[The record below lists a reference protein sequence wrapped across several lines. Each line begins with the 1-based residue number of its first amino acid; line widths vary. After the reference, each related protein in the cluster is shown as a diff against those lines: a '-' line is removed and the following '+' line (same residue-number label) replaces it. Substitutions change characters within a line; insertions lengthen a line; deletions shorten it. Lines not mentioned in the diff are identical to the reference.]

1 MVPPLRKIAD
11 CIWEIPKT
19 YKPCMRVPARVFAN
33 EILLEKM
40 KSDATLEQ
48 VANVACLP
56 GIYKYSIV
64 LPDGHQGY
72 GFPIG
77 GVAAIDAEDGVIS
90 PGGIGYD
97 INCLPPGTKIL
108 TSLGYRVSIENVD
121 PGLELLIVD
130 KSTGR
135 SIKTSVIAKMARK
148 DKKLIRIITSSGY
161 EIKVTDDHPILTDN
175 GMIEAKE
182 IHEGMKVALYPFE
195 GVDYEEPEEFT
206 ILTGEE
212 FSDSIRKELEKR
224 GLLPLTSRNEKLP
237 ILLKLIGYL
246 LGDGIVHNK
255 FVIFYSK
262 NRNDLEEIAKDIE
275 KLGFKARIYC
285 REREHNV
292 NGHYF
297 KSVEYYVRVS
307 SRSLV
312 ELLRKLGVPVGSKSR
327 CAYRVPEWLFRLPL
341 WMKRLFLA
349 SLFGAELSKPKTVNG
364 YNFLMPEMKL
374 VKVKELEENARQ
386 FLEDLRKLLLEFGI
400 SSTISKVSESDGKV
414 TYRLIIHSD
423 PENLIKLWSKIGYE
437 YSSERRALA
446 NAAIVYLKLK
456 LKTLQL
462 SKIARSIVKKCGSRV
477 EALAVCASIIKRGI
491 VNLEFIEKNVDEGRI
506 CVSFP
511 KFEDFV
517 KENLR
522 GEVVFDTVEEVK
534 IEDYDG
540 IVYDITVEDDNH
552 VFIAEGFVVSNC
564 GVRLI
569 ATNLTEKD
577 VRPRLKELVDTI
589 FNLVPAGL
597 GERGLLRL
605 SIDELDR
612 VLEEGCEWAVRK
624 GYGWAEDLDFIEE
637 RGSWKLADASKVSPR
652 AKQRGKDQLGTV
664 GSGNHFVEIQKVD
677 KIFDRKAA
685 EIMGIYEEGQVTVMI
700 HTGSRGL
707 GHQVATDYLRIFEA
721 GMRRWGLRLPDREL
735 AAAPLKTR
743 EAQDYIAA
751 MAAAANFA
759 WTNRQI
765 IMHWVREGFRKVF
778 GRDPDAL
785 GMHLIYDVAHNIAKL
800 EEHVVDDSGTRRKVW
815 VHRKGATRA
824 FPPGR
829 PEIPA
834 KYRDIGQ
841 PVLIP
846 GSMGTASWV
855 LLGTEQAMMITFGTA
870 PHGAGRTMSREAAIR
885 TLPPSKVRAE
895 LEAKGIYVRVA
906 ESEIISEEAPQAYK
920 NVDLVAEVTIK
931 VGIAKPVMRLVPMG
945 VIKG

>member
-97 INCLPPGTKIL
+97 INCLPPGTRVL
-108 TSLGYRVSIENVD
+108 TSLGCRVPIEDVD
-121 PGLELLIVD
+121 PGYELLIVD
-130 KSTGR
+130 RSTGR
-135 SIKTSVIAKMARK
+135 SVRTRVIAKMARR
-148 DKKLIRIITSSGY
+148 DKKLIRIVTESGH
-161 EIKVTDDHPILTDN
+161 EIRVTEDHPVLTDQ
-175 GMIEAKE
+175 GMIEARE
-182 IHEGMKVALYPFE
+182 IREGMRVALYPFE
-195 GVDYEEPEEFT
+195 GVDYEEPESFM

-212 FSDSIRKELEKR
+212 LEPEVRRELER
-224 GLLPLTSRNEKLP
+224 RRLLPLTSRSSKLP

-246 LGDGIVHNK
+246 LGNGTIHEDHVMLH
-255 FVIFYSK
+255 VA
-262 NRNDLEEIAKDIE
+262 REEGSELLRDIE
-275 KLGFKARIYC
+275 ILGFNYELSTVDNEHVITITS
-285 REREHNV
+285 RELA
-292 NGHYF
+292 Y
-297 KSVEYYVRVS
+297 
-307 SRSLV
+307 
-312 ELLRKLGVPVGSKSR
+312 LLRKLGVADRK
-327 CAYRVPEWLFRLPL
+327 VPSWVFKLPL
-341 WMKRLFLA
+341 WMKRLILA
-349 SLFGAELSKPKTVNG
+349 SLFGASLPG
-364 YNFLMPEMKL
+364 PEPGTDYGFSAPVL
-374 VKVKELEENARQ
+374 RLGCRTL
-386 FLEDLRKLLLEFGI
+386 LEDVANLLSDFGVRASI
-400 SSTISKVSESDGKV
+400 DYDDCSIVIDP
-414 TYRLIIHSD
+414 D
-423 PENLIKLWSKIGYE
+423 PENLLRLWSKIGYE
-437 YSSERRALA
+437 YSSTKRALA
-446 NAAIVYLKLK
+446 NAAIVYIRLLR
-456 LKTLQL
+456 
-462 SKIARSIVKKCGSRV
+462 KIKSLGVPVENNVIVATVTTRGTIISENVRTASEFSFRV
-477 EALAVCASIIKRGI
+477 P
-491 VNLEFIEKNVDEGRI
+491 EFEE
-506 CVSFP
+506 
-511 KFEDFV
+511 FV
-517 KENLR
+517 RERLR
-522 GEVVFDTVEEVK
+522 GEIVFDVVEDVR

-540 IVYDITVEDDNH
+540 VVYDVTVEDENH
-552 VFIAEGFVVSNC
+552 VFVAEGFVVSNC

-577 VRPRLKELVDTI
+577 VRPKLKQLVDTI

-624 GYGWAEDLDFIEE
+624 GYGWAEDLEYIEE
-637 RGSWKLADASKVSPR
+637 RGSWKIADASKVSPR

-685 EIMGIYEEGQVTVMI
+685 EIMGIHEEGQVTVMI

-743 EAQDYIAA
+743 EARDYIAA

-800 EEHVVDDSGTRRKVW
+800 EEHVIDDAGTKRKVW

-829 PEIPA
+829 PE
-834 KYRDIGQ
+834 
-841 PVLIP
+841 
-846 GSMGTASWV
+846 
-855 LLGTEQAMMITFGTA
+855 
-870 PHGAGRTMSREAAIR
+870 
-885 TLPPSKVRAE
+885 
-895 LEAKGIYVRVA
+895 
-906 ESEIISEEAPQAYK
+906 
-920 NVDLVAEVTIK
+920 
-931 VGIAKPVMRLVPMG
+931 
-945 VIKG
+945 